1 MQKNIFDIQDSE
13 IDLHNIHTEIA
24 CNVQKRLDHNEYQD
38 YDLSKVSSYFLSSI
52 KDRKEYIEE
61 NIKVIGT
68 SWAIDLN
75 DFEILLKKKGIFALL
90 EFLLKKV
97 IWKLLKFYTYRLFSQ
112 QREFNMQM
120 KDAVTL
126 LYSDYQKRL
135 AVIEASIK
143 NLKIDIIDE

>member
-13 IDLHNIHTEIA
+13 IDLYNIHAEIA
-24 CNVQKRLDHNEYQD
+24 LNVQKCLDNNEYQD

-61 NIKVIGT
+61 NIKVIDT
-68 SWAIDLN
+68 SWAIDIN

-97 IWKLLKFYTYRLFSQ
+97 IWKLLKFYTFRLFSQ

-120 KDAVTL
+120 KDAVTV